1 MGCAER
7 WASVFPY
14 LRRIAVIY
22 LADWIKT
29 VKFAALKHPENDKA
43 RDDTSIIWRLRNDA
57 GHDYDDGHVQSV
69 EPGVVFLRRH
79 ICKTSYN
86 RFLTQ
91 EPVFTLYAGPLRRI
105 MNNKTL
111 YDYGF

>member
-1 MGCAER
+1 MTQVM
-7 WASVFPY
+7 S
-14 LRRIAVIY
+14 
-22 LADWIKT
+22 
-29 VKFAALKHPENDKA
+29 
-43 RDDTSIIWRLRNDA
+43 
-57 GHDYDDGHVQSV
+57 
-69 EPGVVFLRRH
+69 
-79 ICKTSYN
+79 KTSYN